1 MKSQRLRFDAADGWQ
16 PESGDEPLRG
26 AQAVI
31 AFLDPQIAT
40 GSAATDAIQAAF
52 PGADVLSCT
61 TGGTIDGRD
70 VRDGIGIAI
79 ALAFDRTPTRLAT
92 ADVETS
98 ADSFAAG
105 AAIGRA
111 LSGDDLAGI
120 FILSEGLRVNGTELV
135 RGIREAVS
143 SRVTITG
150 GLAGD
155 GADFNT
161 TRVGAN
167 CAPREGMIAALGLY
181 GDAVRIGHGNAG
193 GWEEFGPKR
202 RITRAEGN
210 VLYELDGKPAL
221 DLYKKYLGDEAA
233 NLPSSALLFPLKIW
247 RNGPNGTDS
256 QDAVRTVLGIDEAE
270 KSMTFAGD
278 MPAGAEAQL
287 MMGSYEKLI
296 SGAGDAAERACARG
310 VNRGDGAIGILVSC
324 IGRKLLLGQRIGE
337 EIEAVGERLNGT
349 PLAGFYSY
357 GELSPHSA
365 SGVCELH
372 NQTMTITLLGEA

>member
-1 MKSQRLRFDAADGWQ
+1 MKSQRLRFDTTAGWQ
-16 PESGDEPLRG
+16 PEAGDEPLHG
-26 AQAVI
+26 AQAVF

-40 GSAATDAIQAAF
+40 GSAATDALQASF

-70 VRDGIGIAI
+70 VRDGIGMAI

-98 ADSFAAG
+98 ADSFTAG

-111 LSGDDLAGI
+111 LSDNDLAGI

-135 RGIREAVS
+135 RGIREAVTS
-143 SRVTITG
+143 KVIITG

-155 GADFNT
+155 GADFNA

-221 DLYKKYLGDEAA
+221 DLYKRYLGNEAA

-247 RNGPNGTDS
+247 RTGPNGQEC
-256 QDAVRTVLGIDEAE
+256 QDAVRTVLGIDEAD

-278 MPAGAEAQL
+278 MPAGADAQL

-296 SGAGDAAERACARG
+296 SGAGDAAERACAK
-310 VNRGDGAIGILVSC
+310 GANCGEGAVGILVSC

-337 EIEAVGERLNGT
+337 EIEAVGARLNGM
-349 PLAGFYSY
+349 PIAGFYSY
-357 GELSPHSA
+357 GELSPHST